1 MKNKF
6 QLLQSTVIRVML
18 LLSSSAF
25 LGACEDFLDVKP
37 DQSLVVPTTFADVQG
52 LLDNTSVF
60 NVQPILP
67 LISAEEMW
75 ISDQGF
81 DALTNPIEQ
90 ATYTWQEDPFL
101 GGFGGDWVNSYRQV
115 FYANVALEALE
126 KYQGSDLE
134 TYETLL
140 GSALFLR
147 AYAYSQLVVQFA
159 PPYQKNGGNEAQL
172 GIVLKE
178 TADINEVITRSS
190 LEETYDK
197 IISDLLQAVDLLPVR
212 NEPKTRPSKVAA
224 LGLLA
229 RVYLSTFQY
238 ELAADA
244 SMEALASYPERL
256 NWNDLNVN
264 APRPFTRFDSETVFY
279 SVLASLTFPI
289 SNEVVVDSVLLDQ
302 YEVNDLR
309 LPSFFDTRPGGQS
322 VYTGKISGDTRNF
335 GGISVGELYLNAMEG
350 LARTGQNEQALQLL
364 NEFLSFRYES
374 SSWNPID
381 QLDSQELI
389 ARILKERRKEL
400 IGRGIRWSDLRR
412 LNQEES
418 PVTLK
423 RIVKGQTYELLPNSL
438 RYTFPIPVDEIN
450 QSGIAQNPR

>member
-1 MKNKF
+1 MKNISKRLKSTAF
-6 QLLQSTVIRVML
+6 RLLGLMGIAAIL
-18 LLSSSAF
+18 C
-25 LGACEDFLDVKP
+25 GCEEFLDVKP
-37 DQSLVVPTTFADVQG
+37 DQSLVVPTTLDDVRG
-52 LLDNTSVF
+52 LLDNTNVF
-60 NVQPILP
+60 NVQPVLP

-101 GGFGGDWVNSYRQV
+101 GGFGGDWVNPYRQV

-147 AYAYSQLVVQFA
+147 AYAYSQLAVQFA
-159 PPYQKNGGNEAQL
+159 PPYQKNGGNEGLL

-178 TADINEVITRSS
+178 TADINQAITRSS
-190 LEETYDK
+190 LQETYNK
-197 IISDLLQAVDLLPVR
+197 IISDLLRAVDLLPIR
-212 NEPKTRPSKVAA
+212 NEPKTRPSKAAA

-238 ELAADA
+238 ELAAKA
-244 SMEALASYPERL
+244 SIQALSSYPERL

-302 YEVNDLR
+302 FEVNDLR
-309 LPSFFDTRPGGQS
+309 LPSFFDARPDGLS

-364 NEFLSFRYES
+364 NEFLSLRYES
-374 SSWNPID
+374 SSWMPID
-381 QLDSQELI
+381 QLDNEELI
-389 ARILKERRKEL
+389 SRILEERRKEL

-412 LNQEES
+412 LNQEEA
-418 PVTLK
+418 PVTLR
-423 RIVKGQTYELLPNSL
+423 RIVKGQSFELLPNSL
-438 RYTFPIPVDEIN
+438 RYTFPIPIDEIN
-450 QSGIAQNPR
+450 QSGITQNPR